1 MGKFLRMNALDTY
14 FTQTGENAHRL
25 ASKIGCSA
33 STITRPLRGE
43 RNPSVKLAKLIEQH
57 TDGAVTA
64 QQFLAICMEASRA
77 SLAEA
82 S

>member
-1 MGKFLRMNALDTY
+1 MNELDTY
-14 FTQTGENAHRL
+14 FAETGENAHRL
-25 ASKIGCSA
+25 AVRIGCSA

-57 TDGAVTA
+57 TGGRVSA
-64 QQFLAICMEASRA
+64 QQFIAICMNAASA
-77 SLAEA
+77 GATTLAEA